1 MSLLK
6 KLFGIKRE
14 EKTQVNKDLQ
24 PIANAL
30 ERIKGVVKYELTENA
45 IYIIGLDGEPF
56 VEITKDYKYNY
67 VTFYIYRRLSDNFEY
82 FNYDDVIESYIYKYY
97 KTMTPIKMSDG
108 RYCYHEHG
116 DVDAFKINKKGQLV
130 CKYCENVIP
139 RREEYINAD

>member
-6 KLFGIKRE
+6 KLFGIKKE
-14 EKTQVNKDLQ
+14 EKSQVNKDLQ

-45 IYIIGLDGEPF
+45 VYIIGLEGEPF
-56 VEITKDYKYNY
+56 VEITRDPKYTY
-67 VTFYIYRRLSDNFEY
+67 VTFYVYRRLSDNFEY

-97 KTMTPIKMSDG
+97 ETLTPIKMSDG

-139 RREEYINAD
+139 RREEYINAN

>member
-1 MSLLK
+1 MSILE
-6 KLFGIKRE
+6 KLFGIKKE
-14 EKTQVNKDLQ
+14 EKPQVNKDLQ

-30 ERIKGVVKYELTENA
+30 ERIKGVVRYELTENA
-45 IYIIGLDGEPF
+45 VYIIGLEGEPF

-97 KTMTPIKMSDG
+97 ETLTPIKMNDG

-139 RREEYINAD
+139 RREEYINAN

>member
-1 MSLLK
+1 MSILK
-6 KLFGIKRE
+6 KLFGIKKE
-14 EKTQVNKDLQ
+14 EKPQVNKDLQ

-30 ERIKGVVKYELTENA
+30 QRIGRVVKYELTENA
-45 IYIIGLDGEPF
+45 VYIIGLEGEPF
-56 VEITKDYKYNY
+56 VEITRDPKYKY

-97 KTMTPIKMSDG
+97 ETLTPIKMSDG

-139 RREEYINAD
+139 RKDKCINAD

>member
-1 MSLLK
+1 MSILK
-6 KLFGIKRE
+6 KLFGIKKE
-14 EKTQVNKDLQ
+14 EKPQVNKDLQ

-30 ERIKGVVKYELTENA
+30 QRIGRVVKYELTENA
-45 IYIIGLDGEPF
+45 VYIIGLEGEPF
-56 VEITKDYKYNY
+56 VEITRDPKYKY

-97 KTMTPIKMSDG
+97 ETLTPIKMSDG

-139 RREEYINAD
+139 RREEYINAN

>member
-1 MSLLK
+1 MSILK
-6 KLFGIKRE
+6 KLFGIKKE
-14 EKTQVNKDLQ
+14 EKPQVNKDLQ

-30 ERIKGVVKYELTENA
+30 QRIGGVVKYELTENA
-45 IYIIGLDGEPF
+45 VYIIGLEGEPF

>member
-1 MSLLK
+1 MLLLK
-6 KLFGIKRE
+6 KLFGIKKE

-45 IYIIGLDGEPF
+45 VYIIGLDGEPF

-139 RREEYINAD
+139 RREEYINAN

>member
-6 KLFGIKRE
+6 KIFGIKKE
-14 EKTQVNKDLQ
+14 EKPQVNKDLQ

-45 IYIIGLDGEPF
+45 VYIIGLEGEPF

>member
-1 MSLLK
+1 MSILK
-6 KLFGIKRE
+6 KLFGIKKE
-14 EKTQVNKDLQ
+14 EKPQVNKDLQ

-30 ERIKGVVKYELTENA
+30 QRIGGVVKYELTENA
-45 IYIIGLDGEPF
+45 VYIIGLEGEPF

-97 KTMTPIKMSDG
+97 KTMAPIKMSDG

-139 RREEYINAD
+139 RREEYINAN

>member
-6 KLFGIKRE
+6 KLFGIKKE
-14 EKTQVNKDLQ
+14 EKPQVNKDLQ

-30 ERIKGVVKYELTENA
+30 QRIKGVVRYELTENA
-45 IYIIGLDGEPF
+45 VYIIGLEGEPF

-139 RREEYINAD
+139 RREEYINAN

>member
-1 MSLLK
+1 MSILK
-6 KLFGIKRE
+6 KLFGIKKE
-14 EKTQVNKDLQ
+14 EKPQVNKDLQ

-45 IYIIGLDGEPF
+45 VYIIGLEGEPF
-56 VEITKDYKYNY
+56 VEITRDPKYNY

-82 FNYDDVIESYIYKYY
+82 FNYNDVIESYIYKYY
-97 KTMTPIKMSDG
+97 ETLTPIKMSDG

-139 RREEYINAD
+139 RREEYINAN

>member
-1 MSLLK
+1 MSILK
-6 KLFGIKRE
+6 KLFGIKKE
-14 EKTQVNKDLQ
+14 EKPQVNKDLQ

-30 ERIKGVVKYELTENA
+30 QRIGGVVKYELTENA
-45 IYIIGLDGEPF
+45 VYIIGLEGEPF

-130 CKYCENVIP
+130 CKYCENIIP

>member
-30 ERIKGVVKYELTENA
+30 QRIKGVVKYELTENA
-45 IYIIGLDGEPF
+45 VYIIGLDGEPF

>member
-6 KLFGIKRE
+6 KLFGIKKE

-30 ERIKGVVKYELTENA
+30 QRIKGVVKYELTENA

-130 CKYCENVIP
+130 CKYCENIIP

>member
-1 MSLLK
+1 MSILE
-6 KLFGIKRE
+6 KLFGIKKE
-14 EKTQVNKDLQ
+14 EKPQVNKDLQ

-45 IYIIGLDGEPF
+45 VYIIGLEGEPF
-56 VEITKDYKYNY
+56 VEITRDPKYNY
-67 VTFYIYRRLSDNFEY
+67 VTFYIYRRLLDNFEY

-97 KTMTPIKMSDG
+97 ETLTPIKMSDG

-139 RREEYINAD
+139 RREEYINAN

>member
-1 MSLLK
+1 MSILK
-6 KLFGIKRE
+6 KLFGIKKE
-14 EKTQVNKDLQ
+14 EKPQVNKDLQ

-45 IYIIGLDGEPF
+45 VYIIGLEGEPF
-56 VEITKDYKYNY
+56 VEITRDPKYNY
-67 VTFYIYRRLSDNFEY
+67 VTFYVYRRLSDNFEY

-97 KTMTPIKMSDG
+97 ETLTPIKMSDG
-108 RYCYHEHG
+108 RYCYHDHG

-139 RREEYINAD
+139 RREEYINAN

>member
-6 KLFGIKRE
+6 KLFGIKKE
-14 EKTQVNKDLQ
+14 EKPQVNKDLQ

-30 ERIKGVVKYELTENA
+30 QRIKGVVKYELTENA
-45 IYIIGLDGEPF
+45 VYIIGLEGEPF

-82 FNYDDVIESYIYKYY
+82 FNYNDVIESYIYKYY

-139 RREEYINAD
+139 RREEYINAN

>member
-6 KLFGIKRE
+6 KLFGIKKE

-130 CKYCENVIP
+130 CKYCENIIP

>member
-6 KLFGIKRE
+6 KLFGIKKE

-45 IYIIGLDGEPF
+45 VYIIGLDGEPF

>member
-1 MSLLK
+1 MSILK
-6 KLFGIKRE
+6 KLFGIKKE
-14 EKTQVNKDLQ
+14 EKPQVNKDLQ
-24 PIANAL
+24 PISNAL

-45 IYIIGLDGEPF
+45 VYIIGLEGEPF
-56 VEITKDYKYNY
+56 VEITRDPKYNY

-97 KTMTPIKMSDG
+97 ETLTPIKMSDG

-130 CKYCENVIP
+130 CKYCKNVIP
-139 RREEYINAD
+139 RREEYINAN

>member
-1 MSLLK
+1 MSILK
-6 KLFGIKRE
+6 KLFGIKKE
-14 EKTQVNKDLQ
+14 EKPQINKDLQ

-30 ERIKGVVKYELTENA
+30 QRIGGVVKYELTENA
-45 IYIIGLDGEPF
+45 VYIIGLEGEPF

>member
-6 KLFGIKRE
+6 KLFGIKKE

-45 IYIIGLDGEPF
+45 VYIIGLEGEPF

-82 FNYDDVIESYIYKYY
+82 FNYDGVIESYIYKYY
-97 KTMTPIKMSDG
+97 ETLTPIKMNDG

-139 RREEYINAD
+139 RREEYINAN

>member
-1 MSLLK
+1 MSILK
-6 KLFGIKRE
+6 KLFGIKKE
-14 EKTQVNKDLQ
+14 EKSQVNKDLQ

-30 ERIKGVVKYELTENA
+30 QRIGGVVKYELTENA
-45 IYIIGLDGEPF
+45 VYIIGLEGEPF
-56 VEITKDYKYNY
+56 VEITRDPKYKY

-97 KTMTPIKMSDG
+97 ETLTPIKMSDG

>member
-1 MSLLK
+1 MSILK
-6 KLFGIKRE
+6 KLFGIKKE
-14 EKTQVNKDLQ
+14 EKPQVNKDLQ

-30 ERIKGVVKYELTENA
+30 QRIGGVVKYELTENA
-45 IYIIGLDGEPF
+45 VYIIGLEGEPF
-56 VEITKDYKYNY
+56 VEITRDPKYNY

-97 KTMTPIKMSDG
+97 ETLTPIKMSDG

-116 DVDAFKINKKGQLV
+116 DIDAFKINKKGQLV

-139 RREEYINAD
+139 RREEYINAN

>member
-1 MSLLK
+1 MSILK
-6 KLFGIKRE
+6 KLFGIKKE
-14 EKTQVNKDLQ
+14 EKPQVNKDLQ

-30 ERIKGVVKYELTENA
+30 QRIGGVIKYELTENA
-45 IYIIGLDGEPF
+45 VYIIGLEGEPF
-56 VEITKDYKYNY
+56 VEITRDPKYNY

-97 KTMTPIKMSDG
+97 ETLTPIKMSDG

-139 RREEYINAD
+139 RREEYINAN

>member
-1 MSLLK
+1 MSILK
-6 KLFGIKRE
+6 KLFGIKKE
-14 EKTQVNKDLQ
+14 EKSQVNKDLQ

-45 IYIIGLDGEPF
+45 VYIIGLDGEPF

>member
-1 MSLLK
+1 MSILK
-6 KLFGIKRE
+6 KLFGIKKE
-14 EKTQVNKDLQ
+14 EKPQVNKDLQ

-30 ERIKGVVKYELTENA
+30 QRIGGVVKYELTENA
-45 IYIIGLDGEPF
+45 IYIIGLEGEPF
-56 VEITKDYKYNY
+56 VEITRDPKYTY

-97 KTMTPIKMSDG
+97 ETLTPIKMSDG

>member
-1 MSLLK
+1 MSILK
-6 KLFGIKRE
+6 KLFGIKKE
-14 EKTQVNKDLQ
+14 EKPQVNKDLQ

-45 IYIIGLDGEPF
+45 VYIIGLEGEPF
-56 VEITKDYKYNY
+56 VEITRDPKYNY

-97 KTMTPIKMSDG
+97 ETLTPIKMIDG

-139 RREEYINAD
+139 RREEYINAN

>member
-1 MSLLK
+1 MSIFK
-6 KLFGIKRE
+6 KLFGIKKE
-14 EKTQVNKDLQ
+14 EKPQANKDLQ

-45 IYIIGLDGEPF
+45 VYIIGLEGEPF

>member
-1 MSLLK
+1 MSILE
-6 KLFGIKRE
+6 KLFGMKKE
-14 EKTQVNKDLQ
+14 EKSQVNKDLQ

-30 ERIKGVVKYELTENA
+30 QRIGGVVKYELTENA
-45 IYIIGLDGEPF
+45 VYIIGLEGEPF

-97 KTMTPIKMSDG
+97 ETLTPIKMSDG

-139 RREEYINAD
+139 RREEYINAN

>member
-6 KLFGIKRE
+6 KLFGIKKE

-45 IYIIGLDGEPF
+45 VYIIGLEGEPF
-56 VEITKDYKYNY
+56 VEITRDPKYNY

-97 KTMTPIKMSDG
+97 ETLTPIKMNDG

-139 RREEYINAD
+139 RREEYINAN

>member
-1 MSLLK
+1 MSILE
-6 KLFGIKRE
+6 KLFGIKKE
-14 EKTQVNKDLQ
+14 EKSQVNKDLQ

-30 ERIKGVVKYELTENA
+30 QRIGGVVKYELTENA
-45 IYIIGLDGEPF
+45 VYIIGLEGEPF

-97 KTMTPIKMSDG
+97 ETLTPIKMSDG

-139 RREEYINAD
+139 RREEYINVD

>member
-6 KLFGIKRE
+6 KLFGIKKE

-45 IYIIGLDGEPF
+45 VYIIGLEGEPF

-97 KTMTPIKMSDG
+97 ETLTPIKMNDG

-139 RREEYINAD
+139 RREEYINAN

>member
-1 MSLLK
+1 MLLLK
-6 KLFGIKRE
+6 KLFGIKKE

-45 IYIIGLDGEPF
+45 VYIIGLDGEPF

>member
-1 MSLLK
+1 MSILE
-6 KLFGIKRE
+6 KLFGMKKE
-14 EKTQVNKDLQ
+14 EKSQVNKDLQ

-30 ERIKGVVKYELTENA
+30 QRIGGVVKYELTENA
-45 IYIIGLDGEPF
+45 VYIIGLEGEPF

-130 CKYCENVIP
+130 CKYCENIIP

>member
-1 MSLLK
+1 MLLLK
-6 KLFGIKRE
+6 KLFGIKKE

-30 ERIKGVVKYELTENA
+30 ERIKGVVKYELTENSV
-45 IYIIGLDGEPF
+45 YIIGLEGEPF

>member
-1 MSLLK
+1 MSILK
-6 KLFGIKRE
+6 KLFGIKKE
-14 EKTQVNKDLQ
+14 EKPQVNKDLQ

-30 ERIKGVVKYELTENA
+30 QRIGGVVKYELTENA
-45 IYIIGLDGEPF
+45 VYIIGLEGEPF
-56 VEITKDYKYNY
+56 VEITRDPKYNY

-97 KTMTPIKMSDG
+97 ETLTSIKMSDG

-139 RREEYINAD
+139 RREEYINAN

>member
-1 MSLLK
+1 MSILK
-6 KLFGIKRE
+6 KLFGIKKE
-14 EKTQVNKDLQ
+14 EKPQVNKDLQ

-30 ERIKGVVKYELTENA
+30 QRIGGAVKYELTENA
-45 IYIIGLDGEPF
+45 VYIIGLEGEPF
-56 VEITKDYKYNY
+56 VEITRDPKYNY

-97 KTMTPIKMSDG
+97 ETLTPIKMSDG

-139 RREEYINAD
+139 RREEYINAN

>member
-1 MSLLK
+1 MSILE
-6 KLFGIKRE
+6 KLFGIKKE
-14 EKTQVNKDLQ
+14 EKPQVNKDLQ

-45 IYIIGLDGEPF
+45 VYIIGLEGEPF
-56 VEITKDYKYNY
+56 VEITRDPKYSY
-67 VTFYIYRRLSDNFEY
+67 VTFYIYHRLSDNFEY

-97 KTMTPIKMSDG
+97 ETLTPIKMSDG

-139 RREEYINAD
+139 RREEYINAN